1 MKQLGWCAAV
11 IIWCLLAT
19 GLSLAQTL
27 EGDDLIRA
35 LQDGGYV
42 IVMRHA
48 SSPRQLPDAATANP
62 DNVNRERQLDE
73 AGREDSRAMGEAFR
87 RLGIEI
93 TEVGSSPTYRAME
106 TARLAGFS
114 EIDPRTEL
122 GSEDLRE
129 SADAFA
135 RWLQEKVESTPT
147 EGNILLITHGPNM
160 SGAFSEHSAGM
171 GEGEALVFDPNGNGE
186 AVMVAR
192 IRIDEWPDL

>member
-1 MKQLGWCAAV
+1 MKQLGLCAAA
-11 IIWCLLAT
+11 IMGCLLAT
-19 GLSLAQTL
+19 ELSLAQTL
-27 EGDDLIRA
+27 EGNDLIRA

-48 SSPRQLPDAATANP
+48 SSPRQLPGAATANP

-73 AGREDSRAMGEAFR
+73 AGRRDSTAMGEAFR

-114 EIDPRTEL
+114 DIDQRAEL
-122 GSEDLRE
+122 GNEGMQE
-129 SADAFA
+129 SGEAFA
-135 RWLQEKVESTPT
+135 RWLQEKVESAPA
-147 EGNILLITHGPNM
+147 EGNILLITHGPNI
-160 SGAFSEHSAGM
+160 SGAFPEHSAGM
-171 GEGEALVFDPNGNGE
+171 GEGEALIFDPNGDAD

-192 IRIDEWPDL
+192 IRIVEWPNM